1 MSGPLSKKDASDHG
15 EAPQPSQSPVLEIS
29 PSREARV
36 GTTTV
41 RRALPQRTRRTVGP
55 WCFADHFGPAGPGS
69 GPSIGPHPHTG
80 LHTVT
85 WLLEGE
91 LVHVDSLGSEQAI
104 RPGQL
109 NLMTAGHGIAHAE
122 DDAVDYDGPMHGVQ
136 LWVAQPESTRH
147 GEAAFEHH
155 AELPRAEI
163 GAGVATVLIGAYA
176 GVTSSAR
183 ADTPTVGVDLDLPRG
198 NFELPLRADF
208 EHALV
213 VTQGAL
219 RIGSDVV
226 RPGVLAYLG
235 QERADIAVITDEPT
249 RALLLGGE
257 PFRDRV
263 LMWWNFVARTRDEVE
278 LATKEWNSESERFGA
293 VNSRLARIPAPVPPW
308 QGP

>member
-1 MSGPLSKKDASDHG
+1 MSGPVSKQDVSDVS
-15 EAPQPSQSPVLEIS
+15 EAAHPVLSPALKIL
-29 PSREARV
+29 PSREATV

-41 RRALPQRTRRTVGP
+41 RRALPQRPRRTVGA
-55 WCFADHFGPAGPGS
+55 WCFADHFGPS
-69 GPSIGPHPHTG
+69 GPRSGPAIGPHPHIG

-91 LVHVDSLGSEQAI
+91 LVHVDSLGSEQPI
-104 RPGQL
+104 RAGQL

-155 AELPRAEI
+155 AELPRAEV

-176 GVTSSAR
+176 GVASSAR
-183 ADTPTVGVDLDLPRG
+183 ADTPMVGVDLDLPRG
-198 NFELPLRADF
+198 EFELPLREDF

-226 RPGVLAYLG
+226 GPGVLAYLG
-235 QERADIAVITDEPT
+235 QNRADIAVITDEP
-249 RALLLGGE
+249 AQVLLLGGA
-257 PFRDRV
+257 PFPDRV

-278 LATKEWNSESERFGA
+278 LA
-293 VNSRLARIPAPVPPW
+293 
-308 QGP
+308 

>member
-1 MSGPLSKKDASDHG
+1 MSGPVSNKDAPETTD
-15 EAPQPSQSPVLEIS
+15 APSPPPSPVVEIS
-29 PSREARV
+29 PGREATV

-41 RRALPQRTRRTVGP
+41 RRALPQRSRRTVGP
-55 WCFADHFGPAGPGS
+55 WCFADHFGPAGPRS

-85 WLLEGE
+85 WLFEGE

-109 NLMTAGHGIAHAE
+109 NLMTAGQGIAHAE

-136 LWVAQPESTRH
+136 LWVAQPELTRH
-147 GEAAFEHH
+147 GDAAFEHH
-155 AELPRAEI
+155 AELPRAEV
-163 GAGVATVLIGAYA
+163 GAGVATVLIGDYA
-176 GVTSSAR
+176 GLASSAR
-183 ADTPTVGVDLDLPRG
+183 ADTPMVGVDLDLPRG
-198 NFELPLRADF
+198 EFELPLREDF

-226 RPGVLAYLG
+226 GPGVLAYLG
-235 QERADIAVITDEPT
+235 QNRADIGVITDEPT

-278 LATKEWNSESERFGA
+278 LATKDWNGESDRFGT
-293 VNSRLARIPAPVPPW
+293 VSSRLARIPAPVPPW

>member
-1 MSGPLSKKDASDHG
+1 MSGPVSNKDAPDT
-15 EAPQPSQSPVLEIS
+15 EAPSPAPSPVVEIS
-29 PSREARV
+29 PSRQATV

-41 RRALPQRTRRTVGP
+41 RRALPQRSRRTVGP
-55 WCFADHFGPAGPGS
+55 WCFADHFGPAGPRS

-155 AELPRAEI
+155 ADLPTAALGG
-163 GAGVATVLIGAYA
+163 GAQATVVVGSLAGA
-176 GVTSSAR
+176 TSPAR
-183 ADTPTVGVDLDLPRG
+183 RDTDHMGA
-198 NFELPLRADF
+198 ELR
-208 EHALV
+208 
-213 VTQGAL
+213 
-219 RIGSDVV
+219 
-226 RPGVLAYLG
+226 
-235 QERADIAVITDEPT
+235 
-249 RALLLGGE
+249 
-257 PFRDRV
+257 
-263 LMWWNFVARTRDEVE
+263 
-278 LATKEWNSESERFGA
+278 LATGRTA
-293 VNSRLARIPAPVPPW
+293 VPVDAAHEH
-308 QGP
+308 GLIV